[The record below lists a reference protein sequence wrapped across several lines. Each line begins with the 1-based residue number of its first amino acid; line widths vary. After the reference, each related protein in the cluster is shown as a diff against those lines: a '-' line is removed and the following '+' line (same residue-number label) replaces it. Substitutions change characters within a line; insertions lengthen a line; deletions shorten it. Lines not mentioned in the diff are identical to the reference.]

1 MAKKPAAQKVSTK
14 TLGKAKTREK
24 ASTFEKAMVMAPVIT
39 DEKLDVRQMEK
50 GVKRKAH
57 GPKLKASPSVKKQA
71 SSVKKA
77 IVKKTTTAPPTEV
90 KKL

>member
-1 MAKKPAAQKVSTK
+1 MAKKPAGQKVSSK
-14 TLGKAKTREK
+14 SLGKAKTRAK

-39 DEKLDVRQMEK
+39 DEKLDIRQMEK

-57 GPKLKASPSVKKQA
+57 GPKLKSKTKASKQA
-71 SSVKKA
+71 VVKKA
-77 IVKKTTTAPPTEV
+77 TAAPPTEV